1 MRDKN
6 FDYENSTVDQ
16 LKIQATKPDAYAM
29 NKLGWHYGDTDDSLS
44 LYWYQKSAALGNA
57 EGLYNLGVFYISGKL
72 GRKNPEE
79 ANRLWHL
86 AAAKQYCSAMCNL
99 GISYYYGNGIKQD
112 YIESKKWIQPA
123 AYNDDPKA
131 MVIMGQFYHLGRGVK
146 INLIEALAWYT
157 LAKERTNEI
166 IQPMANLLRELNT
179 LEIRQAQERA
189 SEINKSIKATP
200 YLD

>member
-16 LKIQATKPDAYAM
+16 LKIQAAKPDAYAM
-29 NKLGWHYGDTDDSLS
+29 NRLGWHYGDTDDSLS
-44 LYWYQKSAALGNA
+44 FYWYEKSAALGNA
-57 EGLYNLGVFYISGKL
+57 EGLYNLGVFHVSGKL

-86 AAAKQYCSAMCNL
+86 AAAKRYCSAMCNL
-99 GISYYYGNGIKQD
+99 GISYYYGNGIRQD
-112 YIESKKWIQPA
+112 YNESMKWIQLA
-123 AYNDDPKA
+123 AYNDDSKA
-131 MVIMGQFYHLGRGVK
+131 MVMMGQFYHLGRGVR
-146 INLIEALAWYT
+146 INLVEALAWYN
-157 LAKERTNEI
+157 LAKQRTNEI

-189 SEINKSIKATP
+189 SEINKTIKATP